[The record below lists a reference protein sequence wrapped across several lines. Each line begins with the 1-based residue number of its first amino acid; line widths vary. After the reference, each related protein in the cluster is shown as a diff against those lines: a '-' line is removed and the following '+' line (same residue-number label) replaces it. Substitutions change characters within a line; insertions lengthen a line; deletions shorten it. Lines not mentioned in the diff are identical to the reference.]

1 MVCEEDWEQRHP
13 QDLLRVQREQIS
25 VPWSR
30 PYPAQDTY
38 LPETLWTKPE
48 DVLGLNETNSMD
60 VQKYFPE
67 NVGSGIVSAGFN
79 SFSFNAHELDY
90 NDPYVPPT
98 VAGETA
104 TITETFLAALGRSI
118 AETLTVTEVVS
129 NELNRPLDDTVSIG
143 ESQYFAETETSA
155 DSLSLAESSL
165 FDVAKALDESL
176 ALTESIASLIVS
188 PTSLDGAAFNT
199 LSLG

>member
-1 MVCEEDWEQRHP
+1 MVCQEDWEQRHP

-38 LPETLWTKPE
+38 IPETLWTKPE
-48 DVLGLNETNSMD
+48 DALGLNETNAMD
-60 VQKYFPE
+60 VHKYFPE
-67 NVGSGIVSAGFN
+67 NVGAGIVSAGFN

-98 VAGETA
+98 VAGETVN
-104 TITETFLAALGRSI
+104 ITETVLAVLARFIDESVSITELISNGLGRPLS
-118 AETLTVTEVVS
+118 ETV
-129 NELNRPLDDTVSIG
+129 PIG
-143 ESQYFAETETSA
+143 ESQYYAETETSS

-165 FDVAKALDESL
+165 FDVSKALDESL
-176 ALTESIASLIVS
+176 TISESIASLIVS